1 MPSNSRRS
9 ASRNTSSPAASWPAD
24 HRDQIVGA
32 TLAGMVLVLLG
43 YASGI
48 GGGGGVAQ
56 ATGGPAPGTL
66 VVASSPPTNG
76 SAPDVIQ
83 ATGGSGVSGDYGY
96 GFGGGSGAGSAP
108 AAGAWPSPS
117 AESRT
122 PDIVGGSPSASPS
135 DSPSSSP
142 SGAPSSTASCSL
154 LDCVTSVLTGTTGG
168 LNCLL
173 GSGSE
178 GLLTSGPSGP
188 TGLPG
193 LTGLTGVLSG
203 VTAPVGSLTGS
214 LASPL
219 TGGLL
224 GGCPTPTPSASAP

>member
-1 MPSNSRRS
+1 VPSNSRRS
-9 ASRNTSSPAASWPAD
+9 ASRNTSSPAANWPAD

-66 VVASSPPTNG
+66 VVASSPTANG

-83 ATGGSGVSGDYGY
+83 ATGGSGGSGDYGY

-108 AAGAWPSPS
+108 GAGAWPSPS
-117 AESRT
+117 AESRA
-122 PDIVGGSPSASPS
+122 PDIVGGSPLASPS
-135 DSPSSSP
+135 DSPSASP
-142 SGAPSSTASCSL
+142 SGAPSSAASCSL

-168 LNCLL
+168 LTCLL
-173 GSGSE
+173 G
-178 GLLTSGPSGP
+178 SGP

-193 LTGLTGVLSG
+193 LTGLTDPIGLTGVLSG

-214 LASPL
+214 LTGPL

-224 GGCPTPTPSASAP
+224 GGCPTPTPSATPNPSAP

>member
-56 ATGGPAPGTL
+56 ATGGPPQARWWWRQARRRTDRRRTSFRPPEAQASRAITGT
-66 VVASSPPTNG
+66 AS
-76 SAPDVIQ
+76 
-83 ATGGSGVSGDYGY
+83 
-96 GFGGGSGAGSAP
+96 
-108 AAGAWPSPS
+108 AAGPARVRTRGSAWPSPS

-168 LNCLL
+168 FD
-173 GSGSE
+173 
-178 GLLTSGPSGP
+178 GLLARAREGSADFRSDWFDRSAGT
-188 TGLPG
+188 LPVRPG
-193 LTGLTGVLSG
+193 AFR
-203 VTAPVGSLTGS
+203 VTAPVGSLTGRWPVR
-214 LASPL
+214 SPE
-219 TGGLL
+219 
-224 GGCPTPTPSASAP
+224 GCSAAAPPLTPSASAP